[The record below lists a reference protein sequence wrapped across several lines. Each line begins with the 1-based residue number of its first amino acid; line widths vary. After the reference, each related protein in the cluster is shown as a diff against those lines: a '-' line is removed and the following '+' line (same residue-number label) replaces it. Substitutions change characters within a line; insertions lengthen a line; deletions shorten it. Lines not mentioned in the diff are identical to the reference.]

1 MPPGGAENTIDPP
14 TSFVT
19 IDFRLNL
26 WINDL
31 MMDATLT
38 NEEEHSSYIVKLQKK
53 SSPSGVFCWK
63 IGTLASYQEVNR
75 QRRVLFVQTQKPKMR
90 CANNREAEERL
101 Q

>member
-1 MPPGGAENTIDPP
+1 MPSGGAENTIDP
-14 TSFVT
+14 TGFVT

-53 SSPSGVFCWK
+53 CSPSGVFCWK

-75 QRRVLFVQTQKPKMR
+75 QRVLFVQTQKPKMR
-90 CANNREAEERL
+90 CANNREAKERL

>member
-1 MPPGGAENTIDPP
+1 MPPGGAENTIDP

-38 NEEEHSSYIVKLQKK
+38 NEKEHSSYVVMLQKNA
-53 SSPSGVFCWK
+53 PH
-63 IGTLASYQEVNR
+63 LAFSVGKLALWLLIKR
-75 QRRVLFVQTQKPKMR
+75 
-90 CANNREAEERL
+90 
-101 Q
+101 